1 MLIIPTEAA
10 SLHVRCE
17 GPEDGRAVMFA
28 NSLGTDL
35 RVWDPLIPH
44 LPAGLRLVRYDKRGH
59 GLSDCPPGPYRIE
72 DLAGEAAAVA
82 DALGLRDVVFVG
94 LSIGGLIGQGL
105 ALARPDVVAALVLMD
120 TAAKIGT
127 PATWAERIAAVEA
140 GGIEAIADGVLDRWF
155 TPPLR
160 RDPVALAPWRNML
173 TRTPRAGYVGCC
185 AAIAAA
191 DFTDRIGALS
201 IPVMAMAG
209 DADQAT
215 PPDLVRATA
224 ALCGAPFHVIDK
236 AGHLPGVERPAETA
250 RLLADFLE
258 RTAHD

>member
-10 SLHVRCE
+10 SLHVRSD
-17 GPEDGRAVMFA
+17 GPEDGRPVIFA
-28 NSLGTDL
+28 NSLGTDF
-35 RVWDPLIPH
+35 RVWDPLLPH

-72 DLAGEAAAVA
+72 DLVAEAAAVA
-82 DALGLRDVVFVG
+82 DALGLRGATFIG

-105 ALARPDVVAALVLMD
+105 ALARPDIVAALVLMD

-127 PATWAERIAAVEA
+127 PAMWAERIAAIEG

-155 TPPLR
+155 APRLR

-173 TRTPRAGYVGCC
+173 TRTPRAGYTGCC
-185 AAIAAA
+185 AAIAGA
-191 DFTDRIGALS
+191 DFTDRIGTLA

-209 DADQAT
+209 EADQAT

-224 ALCGAPFHVIDK
+224 ALCKAPFHLIAD
-236 AGHLPGVERPAETA
+236 AGHLPCVERPEDVA
-250 RLLADFLE
+250 RLIADFLE
-258 RTAHD
+258 TTRHG